1 MMMEYSAGAVIYR
14 KRNDDELEY
23 LIVQSIINRNWG
35 FPKGHL
41 ENDET
46 TEQAARREVFEEV
59 GLKPIFDFN
68 FIEKTVYAL
77 TERKSKTV
85 TYYLAKFV
93 KGQKVIVQE
102 EEVLANKW
110 VTLKEAKKYLTEHD
124 KMRLLTAAQNYLI
137 Q

>member
-1 MMMEYSAGAVIYR
+1 MEYSAGAVIYR

-68 FIEKTVYAL
+68 FIERQCML
-77 TERKSKTV
+77 
-85 TYYLAKFV
+85 
-93 KGQKVIVQE
+93 
-102 EEVLANKW
+102 
-110 VTLKEAKKYLTEHD
+110 
-124 KMRLLTAAQNYLI
+124 
-137 Q
+137 

>member
-1 MMMEYSAGAVIYR
+1 MEYSAGAVIYR

-85 TYYLAKFV
+85 TYCLAKFV